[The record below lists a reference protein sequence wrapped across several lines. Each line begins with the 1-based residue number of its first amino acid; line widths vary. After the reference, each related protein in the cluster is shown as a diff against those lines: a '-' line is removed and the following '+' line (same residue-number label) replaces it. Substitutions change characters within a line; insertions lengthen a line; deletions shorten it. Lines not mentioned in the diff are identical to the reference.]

1 MKHDDLYAW
10 ACESDFGKPI
20 FENGKDDPSATSPR
34 DMTVVSGHTNAEIFS
49 TPGTTRENFPEISPE
64 KTMYMTK
71 WMVIIT

>member
-1 MKHDDLYAW
+1 
-10 ACESDFGKPI
+10 
-20 FENGKDDPSATSPR
+20 
-34 DMTVVSGHTNAEIFS
+34 MTVVSGHTNAEIFS